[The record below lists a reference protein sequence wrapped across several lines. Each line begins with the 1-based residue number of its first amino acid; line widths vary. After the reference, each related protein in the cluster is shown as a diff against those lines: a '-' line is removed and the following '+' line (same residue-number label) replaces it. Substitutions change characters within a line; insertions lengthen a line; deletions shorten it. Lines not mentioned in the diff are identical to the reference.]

1 MFGERSREHLRAVA
15 KPKKVPTDDDMS
27 TASILEY
34 FAKVPDPRIDRARLH
49 PLASVLVLSI
59 CAVICGANSFVSIEH
74 FGTARQAWLKT
85 FLDLP
90 HGIPSHD
97 TIGRIFGMLDPKAL
111 EQAFCDWATA
121 LSTLTKG
128 EVVAIDGKTLRR
140 SFKSAGCSAFVHMVS
155 AWAAGN
161 QMVLGQV
168 KTEEKSNEIT
178 AIPRLLE
185 LLQITGCLVTIDAMG
200 CQKEIAKKIVESKAD
215 YMLAVKDNQPALATA
230 IEGIF
235 EQALNDPDFASPS
248 NHHETKD
255 KGHGRV
261 DVRRAWTMNIDAE
274 CGAPFDQWSNL
285 RGIVLV
291 ETERTIAGKT
301 SREHRHY
308 ITSRTDLTAKSA
320 LDAARSH
327 WGIENRL
334 HWVLDVAFREDD
346 CRVRAGNAAE
356 NFAVIRHIAV
366 NLLKAVQGG
375 LNGKKLG
382 VANKRLLAGWHNGY
396 LLRVLGITTQS
407 DLEAI

>member
-1 MFGERSREHLRAVA
+1 MSKTTRFSVKRSTR
-15 KPKKVPTDDDMS
+15 
-27 TASILEY
+27 
-34 FAKVPDPRIDRARLH
+34 
-49 PLASVLVLSI
+49 
-59 CAVICGANSFVSIEH
+59 
-74 FGTARQAWLKT
+74 GTRQAA
-85 FLDLP
+85 P
-90 HGIPSHD
+90 
-97 TIGRIFGMLDPKAL
+97 
-111 EQAFCDWATA
+111 
-121 LSTLTKG
+121 
-128 EVVAIDGKTLRR
+128 GKT
-140 SFKSAGCSAFVHMVS
+140 
-155 AWAAGN
+155 
-161 QMVLGQV
+161 
-168 KTEEKSNEIT
+168 
-178 AIPRLLE
+178 
-185 LLQITGCLVTIDAMG
+185 
-200 CQKEIAKKIVESKAD
+200 
-215 YMLAVKDNQPALATA
+215 
-230 IEGIF
+230 
-235 EQALNDPDFASPS
+235 
-248 NHHETKD
+248 
-255 KGHGRV
+255 
-261 DVRRAWTMNIDAE
+261 
-274 CGAPFDQWSNL
+274 FDQWSNL

-346 CRVRAGNAAE
+346 CRVRVGNAAE